1 MISTTFIIKKALNY
15 ELCRNLADFIVNAI
29 LSNEGKQ
36 MSFEGYDYFE
46 GKYHLIY
53 IRYVRNRIIYSD
65 HDVRRTSYML
75 TDDGYNLLLSTLE
88 VEKNLQIPIQ
98 EMIFKMHLEKQSY
111 DKAVENIRTIFQS
124 IRMQYQKIMETM
136 YRIRK
141 NALEYSV
148 EEYKVLLEE
157 NLDTIRETK
166 DKFQGYKELVR
177 QRINEYESREIQF
190 ASLSEADTEQLRNL
204 RTISDYLG
212 MVIEEHQKILGRHM
226 DLKQLYTRELEALTE
241 VAHIKRFSLRNE
253 VYEKILDN
261 PSALEK
267 LNILLSPL
275 ICADISKIYSP
286 SISFKPHKIIRKRTE
301 ESITES
307 IDFDEEAWEAEQE
320 RIRAEKRKVYESSLF
335 YIIERCLASE
345 RVRLSDIK
353 KDIEEDSSVL
363 FRLIPSIDVFKEI
376 MVELIRAQHIDI
388 QALKAERKNVLGE
401 STEIFELNYML
412 LEILEK
418 INGGEKVRYIDIEKL
433 HDSKMVV
440 FENVADSNGNI
451 RNIRCSE
458 IQITI
463 IRG

>member
-1 MISTTFIIKKALNY
+1 
-15 ELCRNLADFIVNAI
+15 
-29 LSNEGKQ
+29 
-36 MSFEGYDYFE
+36 
-46 GKYHLIY
+46 
-53 IRYVRNRIIYSD
+53 
-65 HDVRRTSYML
+65 
-75 TDDGYNLLLSTLE
+75 
-88 VEKNLQIPIQ
+88 
-98 EMIFKMHLEKQSY
+98 MHLEKQSY

-148 EEYKVLLEE
+148 EEYKALLDE

-166 DKFQGYKELVR
+166 DKFQSYKELVR
-177 QRINEYESREIQF
+177 QRINEYESREIQLS
-190 ASLSEADTEQLRNL
+190 SLSEADTEQLRNL

-226 DLKQLYTRELEALTE
+226 DLKQLYTKELEALTE

-261 PSALEK
+261 PSALEN
-267 LNILLSPL
+267 LNLLLSPL

-286 SISFKPHKIIRKRTE
+286 SISLKPHKILRKRAE

-320 RIRAEKRKVYESSLF
+320 RIRAEKRKVYESSLC
-335 YIIERCLASE
+335 YIIERCLAFE
-345 RVRLSDIK
+345 RVRLSEMK
-353 KDIEEDSSVL
+353 KDIDEDSSAL

-418 INGGEKVRYIDIEKL
+418 INGGEKVRHIDIEKL
-433 HDSKMVV
+433 PDSEMVV
-440 FENVADSNGNI
+440 FENVTDANGNI